1 MWENPQEKTPGF
13 SVAVSLKYISGVVD
27 PSNSFN
33 RRSLFHGIPINI
45 TRKMVQ
51 EINCLMYTLPD
62 QLPRKDVTHIQPIS
76 KQRHKT
82 IYKAICQ
89 NFLVFFF
96 IFKPT
101 SLPMGEELDSSHLVI
116 EYYLATINHVLTSG
130 I

>member
-13 SVAVSLKYISGVVD
+13 SVVVSLEYMSGVVD

-51 EINCLMYTLPD
+51 KINCLMYTLPD
-62 QLPRKDVTHIQPIS
+62 QLPRKDMTHIQPIS
-76 KQRHKT
+76 KQRHKA
-82 IYKAICQ
+82 IYQ
-89 NFLVFFF
+89 NFLIFFF

-101 SLPMGEELDSSHLVI
+101 SLPMGEELDLSHLVI